1 MSAQRNRIGADLN
14 KHNTVAT
21 GSLVS
26 FDTIRKSV
34 LGATVDGLSRNDV
47 TNLSNR

>member
-1 MSAQRNRIGADLN
+1 MSAQRNRIGVDLTN
-14 KHNTVAT
+14 HNAVEM

-26 FDTIRKSV
+26 SDTIRKSV

-47 TNLSNR
+47 TDPSNG